1 MASAQYIKDL
11 EEANRR
17 LTEELKRQQQQAQAQ
32 IRAQSAAQEST
43 LRISEEAAQ
52 RAFEDSAQAAY
63 LQKMLARKEL
73 PELLYRQGYNGGLTE
88 SALIRL
94 ENQYGQAYS
103 AAGRALSEERAA
115 LTVQLMQLQQKEAA
129 LLAENEQTYGQK
141 YADLAY
147 TYQRERAKA
156 LEEERAAALKAA
168 AQASVSKTASA
179 SKKSNKAN
187 TASTAATTTQSGKA
201 TDILQ
206 AGVQHPAIR
215 ILRGK
220 EIKKPVLKST
230 GFFRLL
236 FELYC
241 AVYFI

>member
-17 LTEELKRQQQQAQAQ
+17 LTEELKKQQQQAQAQ

-43 LRISEEAAQ
+43 LRVSEEAAQ
-52 RAFEDSAQAAY
+52 RTFEDSAQTAY

-115 LTVQLMQLQQKEAA
+115 LTAQLMQLQQKEAA
-129 LLAENEQTYGQK
+129 LLAENERTYGQK

-168 AQASVSKTASA
+168 AQTSATKRASA
-179 SKKSNKAN
+179 LKENNKAN
-187 TASTAATTTQSGKA
+187 AASTAATTQSGKA
-201 TDILQ
+201 SDGYTSSKR
-206 AGVQHPAIR
+206 AASR
-215 ILRGK
+215 Y
-220 EIKKPVLKST
+220 T
-230 GFFRLL
+230 
-236 FELYC
+236 YT
-241 AVYFI
+241 AW

>member
-17 LTEELKRQQQQAQAQ
+17 LTEELKKQQQQAQAQ

-43 LRISEEAAQ
+43 LRVSEEAAQ
-52 RAFEDSAQAAY
+52 RTFEDSAQTAY

-115 LTVQLMQLQQKEAA
+115 LTAQLMQLQQKEAA
-129 LLAENEQTYGQK
+129 LLAEHERTYGQK
-141 YADLAY
+141 SADLAY

-168 AQASVSKTASA
+168 AQTSATKRASA
-179 SKKSNKAN
+179 LKKNNKAN
-187 TASTAATTTQSGKA
+187 AASTAATTQSGKA
-201 TDILQ
+201 SDGYTSSKR
-206 AGVQHPAIR
+206 AASR
-215 ILRGK
+215 Y
-220 EIKKPVLKST
+220 T
-230 GFFRLL
+230 
-236 FELYC
+236 YT
-241 AVYFI
+241 AW

>member
-17 LTEELKRQQQQAQAQ
+17 LTEELRKQQQQAQAQ

-43 LRISEEAAQ
+43 LRVSKEAAQ
-52 RAFEDSAQAAY
+52 RTFEDSAQTAY

-115 LTVQLMQLQQKEAA
+115 LTAQLMQLQQKEAA
-129 LLAENEQTYGQK
+129 LLAENERTYGQK

-168 AQASVSKTASA
+168 AQTSATKRASA
-179 SKKSNKAN
+179 SKKNNKAN
-187 TASTAATTTQSGKA
+187 AASTAATTQSGKA
-201 TDILQ
+201 SDGYTSSKR
-206 AGVQHPAIR
+206 AASR
-215 ILRGK
+215 Y
-220 EIKKPVLKST
+220 T
-230 GFFRLL
+230 
-236 FELYC
+236 YT
-241 AVYFI
+241 AW

>member
-17 LTEELKRQQQQAQAQ
+17 LTEELKKQQQQAQAQ

-43 LRISEEAAQ
+43 LRVSEKAAQ
-52 RAFEDSAQAAY
+52 RTFEDSAQTAY

-115 LTVQLMQLQQKEAA
+115 LTAQLMQLQQKEAA
-129 LLAENEQTYGQK
+129 LLAENERTYGQK

-168 AQASVSKTASA
+168 AQTSATKRASA
-179 SKKSNKAN
+179 SKKNNKAN
-187 TASTAATTTQSGKA
+187 AASTAATTQSGKA
-201 TDILQ
+201 SDGYTSSKR
-206 AGVQHPAIR
+206 AASR
-215 ILRGK
+215 Y
-220 EIKKPVLKST
+220 T
-230 GFFRLL
+230 
-236 FELYC
+236 YT
-241 AVYFI
+241 AW

>member
-17 LTEELKRQQQQAQAQ
+17 LTEELRKQQQAQAQ

-43 LRISEEAAQ
+43 LRVSEEAAQ
-52 RAFEDSAQAAY
+52 RTFEDSAQTAY

-115 LTVQLMQLQQKEAA
+115 LTAQLMQLQQKEAA
-129 LLAENEQTYGQK
+129 LLAENERTYGQK

-168 AQASVSKTASA
+168 AQTSATKRASA
-179 SKKSNKAN
+179 SKKNNKAN
-187 TASTAATTTQSGKA
+187 AASTAATTQSGKA
-201 TDILQ
+201 SDGYTSSKR
-206 AGVQHPAIR
+206 AASR
-215 ILRGK
+215 Y
-220 EIKKPVLKST
+220 T
-230 GFFRLL
+230 
-236 FELYC
+236 YT
-241 AVYFI
+241 AW

>member
-17 LTEELKRQQQQAQAQ
+17 LTEELKKQQQQAQAQ

-43 LRISEEAAQ
+43 LRVSEEAAQ
-52 RAFEDSAQAAY
+52 RTFEDSAQTAY

-115 LTVQLMQLQQKEAA
+115 LTAQLMQLQQKEAA
-129 LLAENEQTYGQK
+129 LLAENERTYGQK

-168 AQASVSKTASA
+168 AQTSATKRASA
-179 SKKSNKAN
+179 LKKNNKAN
-187 TASTAATTTQSGKA
+187 AASTAATTQSGKA
-201 TDILQ
+201 SDGYTSSKR
-206 AGVQHPAIR
+206 AASR
-215 ILRGK
+215 Y
-220 EIKKPVLKST
+220 T
-230 GFFRLL
+230 
-236 FELYC
+236 YT
-241 AVYFI
+241 AW

>member
-17 LTEELKRQQQQAQAQ
+17 LTEELKKQQQQAQAQ

-43 LRISEEAAQ
+43 LRVSEEAAQ
-52 RAFEDSAQAAY
+52 RTFEDSAQTAY

-115 LTVQLMQLQQKEAA
+115 LTAQLMQLQQKEAA
-129 LLAENEQTYGQK
+129 LLAENERTYGQK

-168 AQASVSKTASA
+168 AQTSATKRASA
-179 SKKSNKAN
+179 SKKNNKAN
-187 TASTAATTTQSGKA
+187 AASTAATTQSGKA
-201 TDILQ
+201 SDGYTSSKR
-206 AGVQHPAIR
+206 AASR
-215 ILRGK
+215 Y
-220 EIKKPVLKST
+220 T
-230 GFFRLL
+230 
-236 FELYC
+236 YT
-241 AVYFI
+241 AW

>member
-17 LTEELKRQQQQAQAQ
+17 LTEELKKQQQQAQTQ
-32 IRAQSAAQEST
+32 IRAQSAAQESA
-43 LRISEEAAQ
+43 LRSSEAAAQ
-52 RAFEDSAQAAY
+52 RTFEDSAQAAY

-103 AAGRALSEERAA
+103 AAGRTLSEERAA
-115 LTVQLMQLQQKEAA
+115 LTAQLMQLQQKEAA
-129 LLAENEQTYGQK
+129 LLAENERTYGQK

-168 AQASVSKTASA
+168 AQASAAKGKTAST
-179 SKKSNKAN
+179 SKKSNKTN
-187 TASTAATTTQSGKA
+187 TTSSTAATAQSSKA
-201 TDILQ
+201 SSGYTSSKR
-206 AGVQHPAIR
+206 AASR
-215 ILRGK
+215 Y
-220 EIKKPVLKST
+220 T
-230 GFFRLL
+230 FT
-236 FELYC
+236 
-241 AVYFI
+241 AW

>member
-17 LTEELKRQQQQAQAQ
+17 LTEELRKQQQQAQAQ

-43 LRISEEAAQ
+43 LRVSEEAAQ
-52 RAFEDSAQAAY
+52 RTFEDSAQTAY

-115 LTVQLMQLQQKEAA
+115 LTAQLMQLQQKEAA
-129 LLAENEQTYGQK
+129 LLAENERTYGQK

-168 AQASVSKTASA
+168 AQTSATKRASA
-179 SKKSNKAN
+179 LKKNNKAN
-187 TASTAATTTQSGKA
+187 AASTAATTQSGKA
-201 TDILQ
+201 SDGYTSSKR
-206 AGVQHPAIR
+206 AASR
-215 ILRGK
+215 Y
-220 EIKKPVLKST
+220 T
-230 GFFRLL
+230 
-236 FELYC
+236 YT
-241 AVYFI
+241 AW

>member
-1 MASAQYIKDL
+1 MPVLSRQ
-11 EEANRR
+11 
-17 LTEELKRQQQQAQAQ
+17 LKKQQQQAQAQ

-43 LRISEEAAQ
+43 LRVSEEAAQ
-52 RAFEDSAQAAY
+52 RTFEDSAQTAY

-115 LTVQLMQLQQKEAA
+115 LTAQLMQLQQKEAA
-129 LLAENEQTYGQK
+129 LLAENERTYGQK

-168 AQASVSKTASA
+168 AQTSATKRASA
-179 SKKSNKAN
+179 LKKNNKAN
-187 TASTAATTTQSGKA
+187 AASTAATTQSGKA
-201 TDILQ
+201 SDGYTSSKR
-206 AGVQHPAIR
+206 AASR
-215 ILRGK
+215 Y
-220 EIKKPVLKST
+220 T
-230 GFFRLL
+230 
-236 FELYC
+236 YT
-241 AVYFI
+241 AW

>member
-17 LTEELKRQQQQAQAQ
+17 LTEELKKQQQQAQTR
-32 IRAQSAAQEST
+32 IRAQSAAQENA

-103 AAGRALSEERAA
+103 AAGRTLSEQRAA
-115 LTVQLMQLQQKEAA
+115 LTAQLMQLQQKEAA
-129 LLAENEQTYGQK
+129 LLAENERTYGQK

-168 AQASVSKTASA
+168 AQASAAKGKAAST
-179 SKKSNKAN
+179 SKKSNKTN
-187 TASTAATTTQSGKA
+187 KTSSTATTQSSKA
-201 TDILQ
+201 SSGYASSKRAASRYTFT
-206 AGVQHPAIR
+206 AW
-215 ILRGK
+215 
-220 EIKKPVLKST
+220 
-230 GFFRLL
+230 
-236 FELYC
+236 
-241 AVYFI
+241 

>member
-17 LTEELKRQQQQAQAQ
+17 LTEELKKQQQQAQAQ
-32 IRAQSAAQEST
+32 IRTQSAAQESA
-43 LRISEEAAQ
+43 LRVSEEAAQ

-115 LTVQLMQLQQKEAA
+115 LTAQLVQLQQKEAA
-129 LLAENEQTYGQK
+129 LLAENERTYGQK

-147 TYQRERAKA
+147 TYQKERARA

-168 AQASVSKTASA
+168 AQASAAKGKTTSSSGKSRKTTKTTSSKT
-179 SKKSNKAN
+179 KK
-187 TASTAATTTQSGKA
+187 TTQSSKA
-201 TDILQ
+201 SSGYTSNKR
-206 AGVQHPAIR
+206 AASR
-215 ILRGK
+215 YK
-220 EIKKPVLKST
+220 FT
-230 GFFRLL
+230 
-236 FELYC
+236 
-241 AVYFI
+241 AW

>member
-1 MASAQYIKDL
+1 MASAQYIKEL

-17 LTEELKRQQQQAQAQ
+17 LTEELKKQQQQAQAQ

-43 LRISEEAAQ
+43 LRVSEEAAQ
-52 RAFEDSAQAAY
+52 RTFEDSAQTAY

-115 LTVQLMQLQQKEAA
+115 LTAQLMQLQQKEAA
-129 LLAENEQTYGQK
+129 LLAENERTYGQQ

-147 TYQRERAKA
+147 TSQKERAKA

-168 AQASVSKTASA
+168 ARASVAKTASA
-179 SKKSNKAN
+179 SKKNNKAN
-187 TASTAATTTQSGKA
+187 AASTAATTTSGRASDGYTSSKRA
-201 TDILQ
+201 ASRYTYT
-206 AGVQHPAIR
+206 AW
-215 ILRGK
+215 
-220 EIKKPVLKST
+220 
-230 GFFRLL
+230 
-236 FELYC
+236 
-241 AVYFI
+241 

>member
-168 AQASVSKTASA
+168 AQESVSKTASA

-187 TASTAATTTQSGKA
+187 TASTAATTMQSGKA
-201 TDILQ
+201 SDGYTSSRR
-206 AGVQHPAIR
+206 AASR
-215 ILRGK
+215 Y
-220 EIKKPVLKST
+220 T
-230 GFFRLL
+230 
-236 FELYC
+236 YT
-241 AVYFI
+241 AW

>member
-17 LTEELKRQQQQAQAQ
+17 LTEELRKQQQQAQAQ

-43 LRISEEAAQ
+43 LRVSEEAAQ
-52 RAFEDSAQAAY
+52 RTFEDSAQTAY

-115 LTVQLMQLQQKEAA
+115 LTAQLMQLQQKEAA
-129 LLAENEQTYGQK
+129 LLAENERTYGQK

-168 AQASVSKTASA
+168 AQTSATKRASA
-179 SKKSNKAN
+179 SKKNNKAN
-187 TASTAATTTQSGKA
+187 AASTAATTQSGKA
-201 TDILQ
+201 SDGYTSSKR
-206 AGVQHPAIR
+206 AASR
-215 ILRGK
+215 Y
-220 EIKKPVLKST
+220 T
-230 GFFRLL
+230 
-236 FELYC
+236 YT
-241 AVYFI
+241 AW